1 MGDLTE
7 VKSLDIEPI
16 YFFDQMKPKRKKW
29 KKREGEDHFLY
40 LRHTSGA
47 TYSHTESILSKELKE
62 ARLTTVAEAEKQDVF
77 YSFDIST
84 TPTVAQF
91 SPPLSKT
98 HLQKDLFE
106 EYKLIASEIL
116 HELGEVLQKYAEY
129 HIIYPEGIV
138 NLMNYSWHDLI
149 EGASKCASKSSGLK
163 KNTALQR
170 DPSAVTQISSFL
182 REEYHK
188 EKHLV
193 RAKKDHDVSSAL
205 VDQNQ
210 NAHIPQD
217 NNLPVVIHFSLLS
230 KICLENGWIFQ
241 YPDSKLEILKWK
253 TILSTAVKRL
263 QEATIQIKAEEAKLK
278 KEGFNKQLTLL
289 YYNDPKCV
297 VKVSSSPHVSQC
309 FWLELLKRKT
319 EMPVVQEADPEM
331 KKFHYALVDGSS
343 LTYYPSGRLAVC
355 QSYSALPGGGMYTNI
370 FNDLPNQVI
379 LGTFTPSG
387 RGSISFPNSPIIS
400 MMFNRDGGMVISKE
414 GDVIREW
421 MWPSKGKLDDPVDV
435 WVNKFITVEISG
447 RFAITL
453 VYRWHPQ
460 SLKLSLAPVKCKFFP
475 PCLPKVPFPD
485 VSPIST
491 EARELFKGYK
501 VKCKHLKPT
510 TQDKDPSSLT
520 DTMKIATFDPVMD
533 ISPFSDI
540 PTVIKLRRLQK
551 KVKHILF
558 HWLDY
563 YRFTLGIDSM
573 HIGKMPKL
581 PEKGIR
587 KQKVSSARFPLKQS
601 AEEKDESKEYL
612 RYRNTFL
619 KLKGVF
625 KPVPLFRTQKTPG
638 SNPSFRLPPP
648 PIKNKDAWFDPR
660 LLCPV
665 VLRRILCGQE
675 GGTCQCSTYSVPEVT
690 DLEYD
695 HLISHRLSSTDQLIV
710 VHVFSASN
718 VDKTTK
724 EMAKV
729 YRKLNRCKSMPCL
742 QCFSYPFRLLKYDIT
757 SACKFTGGSCPLLVQ
772 RHNVIPGIFLMYVR
786 GKLVFANFIFNGY
799 STSAKDLQK
808 QIVKT
813 KSDYH
818 TGYFLPNDFRIR

>member
-1 MGDLTE
+1 MSHSRMEDLTE

-29 KKREGEDHFLY
+29 KKRECEDHFLY

-47 TYSHTESILSKELKE
+47 TYSHTKSILSKELKE
-62 ARLTTVAEAEKQDVF
+62 ARLTTVAEAEEQDAF

-91 SPPLSKT
+91 SPPLSKI

-116 HELGEVLQKYAEY
+116 HELGEILQKYAEY

-170 DPSAVTQISSFL
+170 DPNAVIQTSSFS

-193 RAKKDHDVSSAL
+193 KAKKDHDVSSAL

-241 YPDSKLEILKWK
+241 HPDSKLEILKWK

-263 QEATIQIKAEEAKLK
+263 QEATIQI
-278 KEGFNKQLTLL
+278 
-289 YYNDPKCV
+289 
-297 VKVSSSPHVSQC
+297 
-309 FWLELLKRKT
+309 R
-319 EMPVVQEADPEM
+319 
-331 KKFHYALVDGSS
+331 
-343 LTYYPSGRLAVC
+343 
-355 QSYSALPGGGMYTNI
+355 
-370 FNDLPNQVI
+370 
-379 LGTFTPSG
+379 
-387 RGSISFPNSPIIS
+387 IIS

-414 GDVIREW
+414 GDIIREW

-460 SLKLSLAPVKCKFFP
+460 SLKLSLAPVKYKFFL

-491 EARELFKGYK
+491 EARELFKAYK
-501 VKCKHLKPT
+501 VKRKHLKPT

-551 KVKHILF
+551 KIKHILF

-563 YRFTLGIDSM
+563 YRFALGIDSM
-573 HIGKMPKL
+573 HIDKMPKL

-601 AEEKDESKEYL
+601 AEEKNESKEYL

-648 PIKNKDAWFDPR
+648 PIKNKDAWFDPQ

-665 VLRRILCGQE
+665 VLRKTLCGQE

-695 HLISHRLSSTDQLIV
+695 HLISHQLSSTDQLII

-718 VDKTTK
+718 TDKTTE

-742 QCFSYPFRLLKYDIT
+742 QSCSDPFRLLKYNIT

>member
-29 KKREGEDHFLY
+29 KKRECEDHFLY

-47 TYSHTESILSKELKE
+47 TYSHTKSILSKELKE
-62 ARLTTVAEAEKQDVF
+62 ARLTTVAEAEEQDVF

-84 TPTVAQF
+84 SPIVAQF
-91 SPPLSKT
+91 SPPLSKI

-116 HELGEVLQKYAEY
+116 HELGEILQKYAEY
-129 HIIYPEGIV
+129 HIVYPEGIV
-138 NLMNYSWHDLI
+138 NLMNYSWHDLT
-149 EGASKCASKSSGLK
+149 EGAFKCASKSSGLK

-170 DPSAVTQISSFL
+170 DPNAVIQISSFS

-193 RAKKDHDVSSAL
+193 KAKKDHDVSSAL

-241 YPDSKLEILKWK
+241 HSDSKLEILKWK
-253 TILSTAVKRL
+253 TILSNAVKRL
-263 QEATIQIKAEEAKLK
+263 QEATIQI
-278 KEGFNKQLTLL
+278 
-289 YYNDPKCV
+289 
-297 VKVSSSPHVSQC
+297 
-309 FWLELLKRKT
+309 R
-319 EMPVVQEADPEM
+319 
-331 KKFHYALVDGSS
+331 
-343 LTYYPSGRLAVC
+343 
-355 QSYSALPGGGMYTNI
+355 
-370 FNDLPNQVI
+370 
-379 LGTFTPSG
+379 
-387 RGSISFPNSPIIS
+387 IIS

-414 GDVIREW
+414 GDIIREW
-421 MWPSKGKLDDPVDV
+421 MWPSKGKLDDPVNV

-460 SLKLSLAPVKCKFFP
+460 SLKLSLAPVKYKFFP

-491 EARELFKGYK
+491 EARELFKAYK

-510 TQDKDPSSLT
+510 TQDKDPLSLT

-551 KVKHILF
+551 KIKHILF

-563 YRFTLGIDSM
+563 YRFALGIDSM

-625 KPVPLFRTQKTPG
+625 KPVPLFHTQKTPG

-648 PIKNKDAWFDPR
+648 PIKSKDAWFDPQ

-665 VLRRILCGQE
+665 VLRRTLCGQE
-675 GGTCQCSTYSVPEVT
+675 GGTCQCSTYSIPEVT

-695 HLISHRLSSTDQLIV
+695 HLISHQLSSTDQLII

-718 VDKTTK
+718 TDKTTK

-729 YRKLNRCKSMPCL
+729 YRKANRCKSMPCL
-742 QCFSYPFRLLKYDIT
+742 QSCSDPFRLLKYNIT

>member
-29 KKREGEDHFLY
+29 KKRECEDHFLY

-62 ARLTTVAEAEKQDVF
+62 KRLTTVAEAEKQDAF

-170 DPSAVTQISSFL
+170 DPSSVTQISSFS

-193 RAKKDHDVSSAL
+193 KAKKDHDASSAL

-263 QEATIQIKAEEAKLK
+263 QEATIQI
-278 KEGFNKQLTLL
+278 
-289 YYNDPKCV
+289 
-297 VKVSSSPHVSQC
+297 
-309 FWLELLKRKT
+309 
-319 EMPVVQEADPEM
+319 
-331 KKFHYALVDGSS
+331 
-343 LTYYPSGRLAVC
+343 
-355 QSYSALPGGGMYTNI
+355 
-370 FNDLPNQVI
+370 
-379 LGTFTPSG
+379 
-387 RGSISFPNSPIIS
+387 PIIS
-400 MMFNRDGGMVISKE
+400 MMFNRDGGMVISKK
-414 GDVIREW
+414 GDIIREW

-447 RFAITL
+447 HFAITL

-475 PCLPKVPFPD
+475 PCLPKPFPD

-491 EARELFKGYK
+491 EARELFKAY
-501 VKCKHLKPT
+501 KCKHLKPT

-742 QCFSYPFRLLKYDIT
+742 QSCSDSFRLLKYDIT

-818 TGYFLPNDFRIR
+818 TGYFLPNDFRIL